1 MVEQAVHKQAR
12 SGNLTVSDRIDRIV
26 TNRILALPI
35 FVVVMGVIYSIA
47 MGQLPI
53 SIGTKGTDWA
63 NDVLFGKIVPGL
75 FDKLLLNAQGE
86 PVVAH
91 WLYGLIQDGIVA
103 GVGAVLGFVPQILVL
118 CFLLAILE
126 DVGWMGDMAWKATVA
141 TVTGLIAKEEVVNT
155 FGVLYNYAGDIDL
168 KQDSSPIWGAV
179 AADFGAVGRTA
190 S

>member
-1 MVEQAVHKQAR
+1 MHKQAR

-63 NDVLFGKIVPGL
+63 NDVLFGEIVPGL

-103 GVGAVLGFVPQILVL
+103 GVGL
-118 CFLLAILE
+118 CWDSCLRSWCSASCWRFWKMWAI
-126 DVGWMGDMAWKATVA
+126 WPC
-141 TVTGLIAKEEVVNT
+141 
-155 FGVLYNYAGDIDL
+155 GVCHGPHLPPL
-168 KQDSSPIWGAV
+168 
-179 AADFGAVGRTA
+179 RTLRQKLHSA
-190 S
+190 SGGHRMRCARYHVHPDH